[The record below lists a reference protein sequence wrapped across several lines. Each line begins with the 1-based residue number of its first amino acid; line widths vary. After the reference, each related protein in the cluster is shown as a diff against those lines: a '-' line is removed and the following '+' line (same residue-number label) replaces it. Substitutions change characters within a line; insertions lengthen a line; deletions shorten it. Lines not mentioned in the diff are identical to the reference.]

1 MYYTVELNTLNKNK
15 VGLKYYKITKN
26 SKISVS
32 KQQYDNYFKRIY
44 TNNKKQNGGMIDLSQ
59 FKKNPTYSVNYY
71 NKYNSASD
79 NDLNPNQINI
89 ENYSNDK
96 IMNIYEPEHQYLV
109 FGLEKYSDT
118 EKNELIK
125 KYKNTTNHIPDYKKI
140 MLGVFPIRSTSI
152 NKLRNWCNQT
162 C

>member
-44 TNNKKQNGGMIDLSQ
+44 TNNKKQNGGMIDLNK
-59 FKKNPTYSVNYY
+59 FKKNPTYSVNPY
-71 NKYNSASD
+71 NKYNGAGD

-89 ENYSNDK
+89 ENYSNDT
-96 IMNIYEPEHQYLV
+96 IMNIYEHSHQYLV
-109 FGLEKYSDT
+109 TGL
-118 EKNELIK
+118 
-125 KYKNTTNHIPDYKKI
+125 
-140 MLGVFPIRSTSI
+140 G
-152 NKLRNWCNQT
+152 
-162 C
+162 